1 MGDMRVGRYSCIR
14 VNSQMAMSE
23 PVFGNAHRTCNQGC
37 TVMLRPTQLPQMLS
51 VPNLL
56 PSGFADTADADR
68 HVILGNWRI
77 DA

>member
-37 TVMLRPTQLPQMLS
+37 TVMLRPTQLPQMSS
-51 VPNLL
+51 VLTYC
-56 PSGFADTADADR
+56 PSGFADTAGTIR
-68 HVILGNWRI
+68 NVILGNRRI